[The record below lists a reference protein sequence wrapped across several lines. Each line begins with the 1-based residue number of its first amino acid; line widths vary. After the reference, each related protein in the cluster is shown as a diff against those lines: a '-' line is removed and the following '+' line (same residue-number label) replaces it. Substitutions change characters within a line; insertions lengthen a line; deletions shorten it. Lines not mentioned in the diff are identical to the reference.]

1 MVKKERS
8 LALLFATAL
17 FASALLL
24 FWVQPLVAKM
34 LLPYLGGSP
43 AVWNTCMLFFQGMLL
58 LGYAYSHIVPRILS
72 PRRQALLHIGLL
84 ALAGLFLPFQV
95 SASAINSLATGANP
109 SLWLLGTLAVM
120 VGLPFFILSTN
131 GPLLQRWFASTSHPD
146 ARDPYFLYGASNLG
160 SLLALLSFPLLLE
173 PSLRLT
179 EQSRVWAAAYIV
191 MIVLISL
198 CAFLPGI
205 THEQSE
211 SVAEEENAAI
221 SEEGIATGE
230 EDAALNGDG
239 VATASPEVVAPEE
252 ASLSWRQ
259 RLRWVLLAFVPSS
272 LMLGVTTYL
281 STDLA
286 PVPLLW
292 VVPLALYLLTFV
304 LVFMKTRLLPFRF
317 IARFVMPVGA
327 LALCYL
333 FAIGINRPIWLLI
346 TFHLFFFFLATLVCH
361 WRLAET
367 RPPARYLTEFYLW
380 IAVGGVMGGIF
391 NALLAPVIFRR
402 VIEYPLVIVLACLLR
417 PPMGKKPD
425 TRLQQVLDI
434 IIPVVLLTT
443 LVGLSRFSS
452 IWENATTWNMIVLPL
467 VITLSLLFLDRPLRF
482 GLIIAA
488 ILLGSSFYADRDR
501 TLHVERNFFGVLS
514 VLSDTDD
521 GLHQLHHGNT
531 KHGMQ
536 FTDAETRCEPISY
549 YFRTGPIG
557 SVYEAYAARRVS
569 PNVAVV
575 GLGAGTMSAYA
586 QPGEDWTFYEIDPA
600 VVRIAQNQ
608 NYFTYLGECAKVPIR
623 FVIGDARLRL
633 REAPEGHYG
642 LIVLDAFSSDAIP
655 MHLMTEEAVRL
666 YLSKLAPGGMI
677 AFHISNRHLNLGPVL
692 GGIAQKN
699 NLTALI
705 SDDENKDTLERWKGK
720 DASTWVVIARSP
732 DDVGQLSANLSW
744 RPVEAGQKP
753 LVWTDDFS
761 NIFSVLK

>member
-1 MVKKERS
+1 MACWR
-8 LALLFATAL
+8 
-17 FASALLL
+17 
-24 FWVQPLVAKM
+24 WP
-34 LLPYLGGSP
+34 
-43 AVWNTCMLFFQGMLL
+43 
-58 LGYAYSHIVPRILS
+58 
-72 PRRQALLHIGLL
+72 
-84 ALAGLFLPFQV
+84 GLFLPFQV

-205 THEQSE
+205 TRAQSE
-211 SVAEEENAAI
+211 SVAEEETAAI
-221 SEEGIATGE
+221 GEEGIATGE
-230 EDAALNGDG
+230 EDAALNVDG

-425 TRLQQVLDI
+425 TRLRKVLDI
-434 IIPVVLLTT
+434 VIPVVVLTT
-443 LVGLSRFSS
+443 LVGLAVFSKVR
-452 IWENATTWNMIVLPL
+452 ENDTTWNMIVLPL

-482 GLIIAA
+482 GLMIAA
-488 ILLGSSFYADRDR
+488 ILLGSSLYAESGR

-514 VLSDTDD
+514 VLSDNADN
-521 GLHQLHHGNT
+521 LHQLHHGNT

-536 FTDAETRCEPISY
+536 FTGGEIRCEPISY
-549 YFRTGPIG
+549 YFRTGPVG
-557 SVYEAYAARRVS
+557 SLYEAYAARRVS

-600 VVRIAQNQ
+600 VIRIAQNP

-666 YLSKLAPGGMI
+666 YLSKLAPGGMV

-692 GGIAQKN
+692 GGIARNN
-699 NLTALI
+699 NLAAMI
-705 SDDENKDTLERWKGK
+705 NDDNNESEAERMMGK

-732 DDVGQLSANLSW
+732 EDLGQLSANLRW
-744 RPVEAGQKP
+744 RAVEAGQKP
-753 LVWTDDFS
+753 WSGRTIFPTSSASS
-761 NIFSVLK
+761 NKARP